1 MTPGACARLTAAF
14 VAVAALGTLAV
25 SARQTT
31 PPPPQPATTTGSQPP
46 AYSYDAEGRRDPFV
60 SLVRRGTGEAGS
72 RQGRPAAGVGGLLAG
87 EIVLKGIMQS
97 RGGFVALVQGPDG
110 KTHLVRVNER
120 LLDGSVRAI
129 TQDTLILMQDVN
141 DPLSLTKQREVRLTL
156 RPGGEPK

>member
-1 MTPGACARLTAAF
+1 MTARIAACVALAAT
-14 VAVAALGTLAV
+14 VAALGAASV
-25 SARQTT
+25 ASEQQTV
-31 PPPPQPATTTGSQPP
+31 PPPSKVAQATAQLP
-46 AYSYDAEGRRDPFV
+46 AYSYDPEGRRDPFV
-60 SLVRRGTGEAGS
+60 SLIRRGTGEAGI
-72 RQGRPAAGVGGLLAG
+72 RQGRPAAGISGLLVG

-97 RGGFVALVQGPDG
+97 REAFVALVQGPDG